1 MLSVTDPHKHKFV
14 NKEMPSK
21 EEQAKYSC
29 VKLTAM
35 LLNMDLL
42 ASNAF
47 QLGKTKIFL
56 KENQVNL
63 FQQMQFIYIWYSI

>member
-1 MLSVTDPHKHKFV
+1 MLSVTDHLKHKFV
-14 NKEMPSK
+14 SSAIPSK

-42 ASNAF
+42 ASYSF
-47 QLGKTKIFL
+47 QLGRSKIFL
-56 KENQVNL
+56 KETQVK
-63 FQQMQFIYIWYSI
+63 FQEFLKN